1 MAFNRRLK
9 SDPKRPIDYHFCPAP
24 MLPIL
29 PFHLGGAMELFRAEK
44 IATVVDQASKTCRFC
59 DEKLR
64 HVRAVVIS
72 DTGAVIHMFECRCG
86 ERIWTD

>member
-1 MAFNRRLK
+1 M
-9 SDPKRPIDYHFCPAP
+9 DYHFYPSPMHNPA
-24 MLPIL
+24 L
-29 PFHLGGAMELFRAEK
+29 PFEGSAMELFRAEK
-44 IATVVDQASKTCRFC
+44 IATVVDQATKTCRFC

>member
-1 MAFNRRLK
+1 
-9 SDPKRPIDYHFCPAP
+9 

-29 PFHLGGAMELFRAEK
+29 PFPGCHWNYFGLRR

>member
-1 MAFNRRLK
+1 
-9 SDPKRPIDYHFCPAP
+9 
-24 MLPIL
+24 
-29 PFHLGGAMELFRAEK
+29 MELFRAEK
-44 IATVVDQASKTCRFC
+44 IATVADQATKTCRFC
-59 DEKLR
+59 DERLR

>member
-1 MAFNRRLK
+1 
-9 SDPKRPIDYHFCPAP
+9 
-24 MLPIL
+24 
-29 PFHLGGAMELFRAEK
+29 MELLRAEK

-59 DEKLR
+59 NEKLR

-72 DTGAVIHMFECRCG
+72 DTGAVIHMFECSCG